1 MIPARPVYGDAM
13 GAGRRFR
20 RRLAAAHR
28 GRRVRRGRRGNGSG
42 RGRDLRRAHWYDPP
56 WESITEGRGL
66 PHTRNLRAMVPVVAL
81 ATILVLGVALVGATV
96 RMWLG

>member
-1 MIPARPVYGDAM
+1 M

-28 GRRVRRGRRGNGSG
+28 GRQVRRGRRGNGSG

-66 PHTRNLRAMVPVVAL
+66 PHTRALRAMLPVAVLAL
-81 ATILVLGVALVGATV
+81 GLVLAVTFVAATLS
-96 RMWLG
+96 MWLG